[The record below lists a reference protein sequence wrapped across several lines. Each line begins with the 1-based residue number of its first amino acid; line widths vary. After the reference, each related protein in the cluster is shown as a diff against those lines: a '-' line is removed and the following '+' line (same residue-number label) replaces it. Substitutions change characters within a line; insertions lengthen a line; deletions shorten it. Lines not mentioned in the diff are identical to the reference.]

1 MAMVEPKA
9 KKKHKTKREKEKDD
23 AMKKLMIGVQ
33 TMVGKEFL
41 DEEAQSLWDLEEEAA
56 KPLPWNFF

>member
-1 MAMVEPKA
+1 MASNKLIPITMAMVEPKA

-41 DEEAQSLWDLEEEAA
+41 DEEAQSL
-56 KPLPWNFF
+56 